1 MLLLKKC
8 FQVLEDDTPT
18 HINMAI
24 ALHMTELTRLCSID
38 VALELLPT
46 DLKL

>member
-8 FQVLEDDTPT
+8 FQVFEDDIPT
-18 HINMAI
+18 HIKMAI
-24 ALHMTELTRLCSID
+24 PLHMTELTSLCNTD